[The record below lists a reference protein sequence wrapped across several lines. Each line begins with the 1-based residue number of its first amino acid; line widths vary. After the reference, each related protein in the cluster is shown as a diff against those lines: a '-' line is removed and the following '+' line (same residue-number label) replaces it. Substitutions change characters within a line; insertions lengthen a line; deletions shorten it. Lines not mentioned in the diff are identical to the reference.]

1 MKMSFVSAAGFVSC
15 ISCAAL
21 VVACGNDSV
30 RATNETESRVTIS
43 GGKNAAGLAPAG
55 ITRSTIALAN
65 NADFYNDSLNHRS
78 AYCSGVVLTK
88 NLILTAAHCAQDLG
102 KTRYLASFATDMK
115 TARKNTAALTR
126 EISQAIKHPGYP
138 DVVEHRVG
146 YDMVTNAFIDSPDK
160 WMAANPGKAPHDI
173 AILYFKGGLPEGF
186 EPVKMAA
193 QDEFSTD
200 VTLAGFGVTSV
211 SNISD
216 TGVLRFVD
224 GVKAKKPEGDA
235 ASRNFIMTGKT
246 VDVSDMAKGAR
257 PLGACPGDSGGPSF
271 ISKDGALLLS
281 GILSLG
287 ESERLTD
294 TTSWSYCG
302 GHKTGATERDFNV
315 YIDVRAY
322 SGWINETIAAF
333 ADK

>member
-1 MKMSFVSAAGFVSC
+1 MKMSPVSATVFVSSL
-15 ISCAAL
+15 SCAAL
-21 VVACGNDSV
+21 MMACGNDSA
-30 RATNETESRVTIS
+30 RSANESESRVTIS
-43 GGKNAAGLAPAG
+43 GGKAAAGLAPAG

-65 NADFYNDSLNHRS
+65 NADFFNDSLNHRS

-88 NLILTAAHCAQDLG
+88 NLVLTAAHCAQDLG
-102 KTRYLASFATDMK
+102 KTRYLAVFATDMK

-126 EISQAIKHPGYP
+126 EITAAVKHPGYP
-138 DVVEHRVG
+138 DVVEHRMG

-173 AILYFKGGLPEGF
+173 AILYFKGGLPAGF
-186 EPVKMAA
+186 EPAKLVA
-193 QDEFSTD
+193 QDEFSPD

-216 TGVLRFVD
+216 TGVLRFVE
-224 GVKAKKPEGDA
+224 GVKAKVPEGDA
-235 ASRNFIMTGKT
+235 ASRHFIMTGKT
-246 VDVSDMAKGAR
+246 VDVSDMAKGTR

-271 ISKDGALLLS
+271 ISKNGSLLLA

-302 GHKTGATERDFNV
+302 GHKVGAAERDFNV
-315 YIDVRAY
+315 YTDVRAY